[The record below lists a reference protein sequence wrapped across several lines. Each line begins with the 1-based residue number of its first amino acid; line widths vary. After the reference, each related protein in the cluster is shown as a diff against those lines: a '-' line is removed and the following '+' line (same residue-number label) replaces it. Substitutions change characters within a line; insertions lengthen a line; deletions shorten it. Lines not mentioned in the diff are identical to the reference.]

1 LRFDFT
7 PHSMRHTFASL
18 HILAG
23 KPAKWV
29 SEQLG
34 HADVVV
40 TLRTYARWF
49 RQACPGAAD
58 DHGKTLFGAGAPLGG
73 NQVAITTPPPL
84 ANPSITLH

>member
-1 LRFDFT
+1 
-7 PHSMRHTFASL
+7 MRHTFASL
-18 HILAG
+18 HVLAG

-40 TLRTYARWF
+40 TLRIYARWF

-58 DHGKTLFGAGAPLGG
+58 DHGETLFGAAARLGG
-73 NQVAITTPPPL
+73 TPVVHTPSAPDANRAIM
-84 ANPSITLH
+84 LH